1 MISDNSCVSLSLL
14 LKLIKNLQPIIKGAF
29 MIVKN
34 IVQKKI
40 TKNFFCMGLL
50 LLVIPLSLSAGTTP
64 LAQHSQTFAFSAPKE
79 CKPLDCLMVFV
90 GNDDALEKLSKVMQ
104 FDLEFSD
111 QLKIDLKRASK
122 EPSSQQLEK
131 LYERGTTLYFHLKKV
146 NATGVVSKG
155 TQQIEVTAKD
165 PSSSEVLFQKTF
177 AVSDDHLVFNAHVI
191 ADALMPILTGGK
203 GPLLSTFAYC
213 KQIAPGRKVVCIADY
228 AGRKERVVVPDH
240 RINVAPRWH
249 TQAPV
254 LFFSQFTRS
263 NCALKSLDI
272 RSSQQRV
279 ICSYDGLNMQ
289 PSFSGDGGQAVLCLS
304 SKGNSELYL
313 YDQATCKKLKKRV
326 FKQLTNNGAN
336 NVSPSLTPNG
346 DVIFCSDYQT
356 GSPQIYL
363 LDGKTS
369 KTRRLTNGQGYC
381 TSPSW
386 CAKTNA
392 VVYTRRINDTL
403 QLFTLDLNTPLI
415 GERQLTYNEGD
426 KVEPVWSECGK
437 YVAFSYL
444 CRDREES
451 PIVPQIAVLNAMS
464 GKVRIITAGN
474 EPKSYPAWVNAPFYH
489 L

>member
-1 MISDNSCVSLSLL
+1 MV
-14 LKLIKNLQPIIKGAF
+14 
-29 MIVKN
+29 M
-34 IVQKKI
+34 
-40 TKNFFCMGLL
+40 
-50 LLVIPLSLSAGTTP
+50 PLFLSAGTIP
-64 LAQHSQTFAFSAPKE
+64 LAQHSQTFAFSTPKE
-79 CKPLDCLMVFV
+79 HKPLDCLMVFI
-90 GNDDALEKLSKVMQ
+90 GKDDVLEKLSKVMQ

-111 QLKIDLKRASK
+111 QLKIDLKRAHQ
-122 EPSSQQLEK
+122 EPTPQQLAK
-131 LYERGTTLYFHLKKV
+131 LYERGTTLYFHLKKLET
-146 NATGVVSKG
+146 AGVVDQG
-155 TQQIEVTAKD
+155 TVQIEVTAKD
-165 PSSSEVLFQKTF
+165 PCSGGVLFQKAF
-177 AVSDDHLVFNAHVI
+177 AVSDNHLVFNAHVI
-191 ADALMPILTGGK
+191 ADALMPVLMGNK
-203 GPLLSTFAYC
+203 GPLLSTLAYC
-213 KQIAPGRKVVCIADY
+213 KQVAPGRKVVCIADY
-228 AGRKERVVVPDH
+228 AGRRVRDIVPDH

-263 NCALKSLDI
+263 NCALKSIDI
-272 RSSQQRV
+272 RSMKQRV

-313 YDQATCKKLKKRV
+313 YDQSVCKKLKRRV

-336 NVSPSLTPNG
+336 NVSPCLTPNG

-363 LDGKTS
+363 LDAKTA
-369 KTRRLTNGQGYC
+369 KMRRLTSGQGYC

-392 VVYTRRINDTL
+392 IVYTRRVHDTL
-403 QLFTLDLNTPLI
+403 QLFTLDLNSPTVK
-415 GERQLTYNEGD
+415 ERQLTYNEGD
-426 KVEPVWSECGK
+426 KIEPVWSECGK
-437 YVAFSYL
+437 YVAFSYS

-451 PIVPQIAVLNAMS
+451 PIVPQIAVLNTMS